1 MEMANRYQIH
11 TARDDRHNLAEVLE
25 FVATVKGHVRIVS
38 VMWQPSRPGAEGH
51 IIDPGYTVIAEVEG

>member
-11 TARDDRHNLAEVLE
+11 TARDNHQNLKEVLE

-38 VMWQPSRPGAEGH
+38 VMWQPRHPDREGFEIESRYT
-51 IIDPGYTVIAEVEG
+51 IISEVED